1 MSETNEVIKSIPKEV
16 WGAAVDVVNK
26 LIYPV
31 TAVTVGIGKLI
42 EQQFST
48 LNEVQKIIAEQT
60 LREATE
66 KVRNRKN
73 ADFKNVIVKPQV
85 IYTVF
90 ENTDSQSDD
99 FIRALWVNVTARELS
114 EGSVHPEIARLF
126 SKLTAAD
133 LMVLSEYYAEHS
145 STAKLILKALASAYT
160 FGLSRDPKSFN
171 HVYLKELGLLEDVSG
186 KWFCTTTG
194 KELMRC
200 IEELK

>member
-1 MSETNEVIKSIPKEV
+1 MHDKDELINSVPKEA
-16 WGAAVDVVNK
+16 WPAAIDVVNK

-42 EQQFST
+42 EQKFST
-48 LNEVQKIIAEQT
+48 LNEVQKIIAEKT
-60 LREATE
+60 LTEATE
-66 KVRNRKN
+66 KVRNCKSKN
-73 ADFKNVIVKPQV
+73 LEKVIVKPQI
-85 IYTVF
+85 IYLVL

-99 FIRALWVNVTARELS
+99 FIRSLWANITARELS

-133 LMVLSEYYAEHS
+133 LIILSECYTEHS
-145 STAKLILKALASAYT
+145 STAKIILEALASTY
-160 FGLSRDPKSFN
+160 GLGLNREPKSFN
-171 HVYLKELGLLEDVSG
+171 HVYLERLDLLVNISG

-200 IEELK
+200 IDKLK